1 MDQISE
7 IERGGQDLSSFAMLL
22 LESEIRDADANTYP
36 TDMVCDGPYQ
46 PANSPRGF
54 RNFFRKRHKSVGSGG
69 GLESNHIG
77 NCAGSTKGDVVI
89 SSGSKIRNL
98 FGPVQPRSKSEMNS
112 IMMSVSAPKNGCRGD
127 AERTTFSMEV
137 EDQNSNSGDGGYGSV
152 PKSPTYLHNVYKTP
166 ERHHML
172 ARRSVSVRDSPIGP
186 GEFLEMYR
194 SRAYSD
200 TRLPDRPQGS
210 LRDRYRR
217 FSASPPFSQNVLNEY
232 CPFEPRQLIIW
243 RDNQNGTKVFRLPS
257 TDEEDGLDIG
267 AFDNSEDLI
276 YLRFLK
282 IHSCYDV
289 IPTSTKLVVLDTQL
303 NVKKAFYAL
312 MHNNIRAAPLWD
324 TNRQTFVGM
333 LTISDFIKV
342 LLKFHKTQLSNM
354 EAIEDQTISNW
365 TEILPDYRM
374 RPLVYIEPDATM
386 LDAVRKLCL
395 HKIHRLPVI
404 DPLTGNVIYAL
415 THRRLLRYVY
425 CVFSSLGLTHP
436 SFMSKSLEELHLGTY
451 GNIAVVQPGT
461 SLVIALELFVA
472 RRVSSLPVVDHSG
485 KLLGLFTKH
494 HIMNLAAEKTYSQ
507 LSETVEKALTSKDI
521 EPVQTCKKF
530 ESLAV
535 ILEIFVTTEVHR
547 LIIVDDVGRVEGV
560 LSLSDI
566 LRYLVLRTPTDSGDL
581 SEKKLPRSSMTVLRP
596 D

>member
-1 MDQISE
+1 
-7 IERGGQDLSSFAMLL
+7 MLL
-22 LESEIRDADANTYP
+22 LESEVRDADANNYP
-36 TDMVCDGPYQ
+36 SDMVCDGPYQ

-54 RNFFRKRHKSVGSGG
+54 RNFFRKRHKSVGSSGG
-69 GLESNHIG
+69 IESNHIG
-77 NCAGSTKGDVVI
+77 NCPVSTKEDAV

-98 FGPVQPRSKSEMNS
+98 FGPVRQRSKSEMNN

-127 AERTTFSMEV
+127 VERTTFAMEV
-137 EDQNSNSGDGGYGSV
+137 EDQNSGDGGYGSV
-152 PKSPTYLHNVYKTP
+152 PKSPSYLHNVYKTP

-186 GEFLEMYR
+186 DEFLEMYR

-200 TRLPDRPQGS
+200 PRLPDRPRGS
-210 LRDRYRR
+210 LRDRFRR
-217 FSASPPFSQNVLNEY
+217 FSASPPFSSNVLSEF

-257 TDEEDGLDIG
+257 TDEEEGLDAG
-267 AFDNSEDLI
+267 DFDHSEDLI

-282 IHSCYDV
+282 LHSCYDV

-324 TNRQTFVGM
+324 TKRQTFVGM

-342 LLKFHKTQLSNM
+342 LLKFHKTQISDM
-354 EAIEDQTISNW
+354 ETIEDHTISNW
-365 TEILPDYRM
+365 TEILPDYRI

-395 HKIHRLPVI
+395 HKVHRLPVI
-404 DPLTGNVIYAL
+404 DPQTGNVIYTL

-425 CVFSSLGLTHP
+425 CVFNTLGFSHP
-436 SFMSKSLEELHLGTY
+436 SFMSKSLDELHLGTY

-472 RRVSSLPVVDHSG
+472 RRVSSLPVVDHNG
-485 KLLGLFTKH
+485 TLLGLFTKH

-507 LSETVEKALTSKDI
+507 LGETVEKALTAKDI
-521 EPVQTCKKF
+521 EPVQTCQKS
-530 ESLAV
+530 ESLGS
-535 ILEIFVTTEVHR
+535 ILERFVTTEVHR
-547 LIIVDDVGRVEGV
+547 LIVVDVVGRVEGV

-566 LRYLVLRTPTDSGDL
+566 LRYLVLRPPPDSGD
-581 SEKKLPRSSMTVLRP
+581 SVEKKPRSSMSVLRP